1 VPRPTTPDYHLSP
14 TVETPTA
21 ATGMAQQAR
30 VATGALRQRLGVEH
44 LALTAVL
51 AFSAVLNVRLLGRN
65 GYGNIY
71 YSAAVKSMLGSLHNF
86 LFVSF
91 DPGGLIAVDKPPLGL
106 WVQALSAKLFG
117 LSPLSLLLPE
127 AILGVVA
134 VGAMYAIVA
143 RRFGAVAGIASAFAL
158 AVFPSF
164 VAVSRDNNLDT
175 LLILLMLLGCG
186 AALRA
191 TETGRL
197 SWLAWSATL
206 VGLAFNTKALA
217 AYLVMPGIA
226 VAYLVCAPLPWRR
239 RLWHVAVAGI
249 VLVLVSFSWLEYV
262 NLTPASQRP
271 YVGDTTDNSE
281 INLVFNYN
289 GVGRVGGEVG
299 GPGRIPVAPRQVNRF
314 HPRRH
319 VVVRLRRPNGRPLV
333 PFGGPTGPL
342 RLLDSELGGQGGWLL
357 PFALVGVV
365 AIALAVRGRRDP
377 RLAALIV
384 LGGWFAAELLLLSFS
399 KGIIHPYYI
408 SALGPGTAAM
418 VGGGMAAMTGLVRRG
433 SWRRALPA
441 LALTATVAAQ
451 YLLLHR
457 EHYLTWYLPVLF
469 AGAALCACA
478 LMLLQRWL
486 LPAMAVGVAVL
497 LFAPLVYSTTMWQV
511 PGEGTF
517 PAAGPHAA
525 GSHGR
530 LGINAA
536 AVRFNLDLIDYARA
550 HRPGTRWLVLTDAST
565 VAAPMILLGADAGS
579 LGGYNGTDP
588 ALDGPA
594 LAQLVERH
602 DARYVLLGGAYWSR
616 GGNHATAAV
625 ERACRGISQTAIRPA
640 ARVAAGGASERRH
653 LRVPVRSVVLPPG
666 PDTLT
671 LYDCMG
677 RAAALAAT

>member
-1 VPRPTTPDYHLSP
+1 
-14 TVETPTA
+14 
-21 ATGMAQQAR
+21 MAQKAR
-30 VATGALRQRLGVEH
+30 VATLALRRRLGVEH

-51 AFSAVLNVRLLGRN
+51 ALSALLNMRLLSRN

-71 YSAAVKSMLGSLHNF
+71 YSAAVKSMLGSLHNL

-117 LSPLSLLLPE
+117 FSPLSLLLPE
-127 AILGVVA
+127 AILGVAAVA
-134 VGAMYAIVA
+134 TMYAIVS

-164 VAVSRDNNLDT
+164 VAVSRDNNLDA

-217 AYLVMPGIA
+217 AYLVAPGIA
-226 VAYLVCAPLPWRR
+226 VAYLVCAPLAWPR
-239 RLWHVAVAGI
+239 RLGHLAVAGI
-249 VLVLVSFSWLEYV
+249 VLVLVSFAWLGYV
-262 NLTPASQRP
+262 DLTPASQRP
-271 YVGDTTDNSE
+271 YVGDTADNSE
-281 INLVFNYN
+281 INLIFNYN
-289 GVGRVGGEVG
+289 GVGRVDGEVG
-299 GPGRIPVAPRQVNRF
+299 GPGRIPVASGQVNRF
-314 HPRRH
+314 HPSRH
-319 VVVRLRRPNGRPLV
+319 VVVRPRRPNGRPVV

-342 RLLDSELGGQGGWLL
+342 RLLDSQLGGQGGWLL
-357 PFALVGVV
+357 PFALVGMV
-365 AIALAVRGRRDP
+365 AIALAGRGRRDP

-399 KGIIHPYYI
+399 KGIIHPYYV

-457 EHYLTWYLPVLF
+457 EHYVTWYLPVLF
-469 AGAALCACA
+469 AGATLCACA

-497 LFAPLVYSTTMWQV
+497 LFAPLVYSTTVWQV

-525 GSHGR
+525 GSHGQ

-588 ALDGPA
+588 ALDGPG

-616 GGNHATAAV
+616 GGNHATVAV

-640 ARVAAGGASERRH
+640 ARVAAGRASDRHH
-653 LRVPVRSVVLPPG
+653 LRVPVRSVVLPPAS
-666 PDTLT
+666 DTLT

-677 RAAALAAT
+677 RGAALAAR